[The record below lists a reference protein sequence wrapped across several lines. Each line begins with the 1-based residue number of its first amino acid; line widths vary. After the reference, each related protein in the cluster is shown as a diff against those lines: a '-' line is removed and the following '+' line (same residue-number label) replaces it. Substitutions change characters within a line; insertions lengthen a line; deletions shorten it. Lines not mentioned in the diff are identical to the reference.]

1 MPYAMQC
8 TKWNRATPYKGAYAP
23 QTYGSRKPKA
33 KLPSSVAIY
42 RPNAEGVL
50 ELAVRISIK

>member
-1 MPYAMQC
+1 MSYTLQC
-8 TKWNRATPYKGAYAP
+8 SKWNRATPFKGAYAP

-42 RPNAEGVL
+42 RPNDEGVL